1 MASLVGRRCEVHNL
15 TPNAELVCGKLG
27 MDPVSNEWSAQ
38 YPVIPGFQRNRALP
52 CCSVT
57 GEIPLTNA
65 RAAREVVER
74 SRRLTGK
81 DLGRLVRAQHKV
93 SGYLGTKRSWKAAYA
108 AAITAMDEAGRS
120 AEVHLLEGEAFFAV
134 IVAAVTEAANKGK
147 DTRELMLEAQRFRL
161 PTRAELTGAKAL
173 SLSLAVFETQSV
185 SAPRV
190 GSALLQ
196 LQRKKRH
203 PSFGSLGYCSRRG
216 KLYDRE
222 PAPTRDAVA
231 QSRPSALRSI
241 RSYVA
246 APVSK
251 RRPGDANLSL
261 TSSSHSLATPQR
273 RVPIV
278 RGQSSVRAFG
288 HQKSAPLGVI
298 SNST

>member
-185 SAPRV
+185 SAPQSDRHCFNCSGKNAIRALALWDIAREEGSYTIENRRLLVTPWLRV
-190 GSALLQ
+190 ARL
-196 LQRKKRH
+196 
-203 PSFGSLGYCSRRG
+203 PSDLFG
-216 KLYDRE
+216 
-222 PAPTRDAVA
+222 
-231 QSRPSALRSI
+231 
-241 RSYVA
+241 
-246 APVSK
+246 
-251 RRPGDANLSL
+251 
-261 TSSSHSLATPQR
+261 AT
-273 RVPIV
+273 
-278 RGQSSVRAFG
+278 
-288 HQKSAPLGVI
+288 
-298 SNST
+298 